1 MSGFAL
7 RSWLANLAPNA
18 VLGLVFGGLLT
29 WAVAFAQTTA
39 APTFEELSSKA
50 QAVIDT
56 DPTQAALLLK
66 QALAVKP
73 TWAEGW
79 LYMGGT
85 LYRLGRFQ
93 EAVDAFHTGTN
104 LEQQIGTGWAF
115 LGMAEA
121 ELKKDQQ
128 ALTDIG
134 KGESLGLGNN
144 PQFEAAARQTAAM
157 ILIRHSMFDQA
168 LGQLQPLS
176 KYPDMPRPVIEAAG
190 LITLTIPTPIS
201 ELPESKRA
209 IVRLAGE
216 AQWASVTKRPAE
228 AEAAYKKLMAE
239 YSNEPGVH
247 YAYGLHLM
255 GVDDVAALAEFQ
267 TELKTNTNHWP
278 SMLVSAFLMSRN
290 GEAETALK
298 MAQRASKVAPAQYRW
313 LCDAEEG
320 RAFLT
325 MDQPDKAITAFEESV
340 KLQPGNAETHH
351 FLEQAYRRAGRKAD
365 AQRESQIFQK
375 LKEAEDPKAVPN
387 APTGPQGAGSK

>member
-1 MSGFAL
+1 MSGFTP
-7 RSWLANLAPNA
+7 RSWLACLASNIM
-18 VLGLVFGGLLT
+18 LGLVSGSLLGVT
-29 WAVAFAQTTA
+29 LALAQA
-39 APTFEELSSKA
+39 PASPTFEDLSSKA
-50 QAVIDT
+50 QAVIDA
-56 DPTQAALLLK
+56 DPTQAAALLK
-66 QALAVKP
+66 QALALKP

-85 LYRLGRFQ
+85 LYRLGRYQ
-93 EAVDAFHTGTN
+93 EAVDAFHKGTS
-104 LEQQIGTGWAF
+104 LEPQIGTGWAF

-121 ELKKDQQ
+121 ELRKDQQ
-128 ALTDIG
+128 ALTDIA
-134 KGESLGLGNN
+134 KGETLGLGGN

-157 ILIRHSMFDQA
+157 VLIRHSMFDQA

-176 KYPDMPRPVIEAAG
+176 KYPDMPSPVIEAAG
-190 LITLTIPTPIS
+190 LITLTIPTPMS

-228 AEAAYKKLMAE
+228 AEAAYKRLMAE
-239 YSNEPGVH
+239 YANEPGVH

-255 GVDDVAALAEFQ
+255 GVDDMAALEQFQ

-290 GEAETALK
+290 GDAETALK

-320 RAFLT
+320 RAYLT
-325 MDQPDKAITAFEESV
+325 MDQPDKAIAAFEESV

-365 AQRESQIFQK
+365 AQRESQIFLK

-387 APTGPQGAGSK
+387 APSGPQGGAR